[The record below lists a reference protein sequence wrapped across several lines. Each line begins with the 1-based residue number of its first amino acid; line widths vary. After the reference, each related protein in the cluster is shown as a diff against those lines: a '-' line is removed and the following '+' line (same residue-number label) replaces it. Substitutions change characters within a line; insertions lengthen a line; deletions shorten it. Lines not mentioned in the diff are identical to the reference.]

1 MKKKRVAWVTDSTA
15 FLTEDLKNH
24 PDVFTLP
31 IGIIFEDGA
40 YDDGIDLTTDQL
52 YEHIRSNKEVPK
64 TSQPS
69 AGRFAQLYETLKEDY
84 DQAIAIHISSKLSGT
99 LDSSTSGAKM
109 AEFDVKV
116 VDSLSMSYA
125 ITTLLE
131 KGMEKEKEGNSAEE
145 IAKYL
150 SSEAEKSEN
159 FILLGSLEQ
168 FYKGGRMTG
177 AQYLLGNL
185 LQIKPVIRINKT
197 GEFELFQK
205 IRSEKKAVNRLIEL
219 LKESYDTYVI
229 KQVNIMHGNVMEEA
243 QELKTRLNEQMPDL
257 KVFIGD
263 ISSSIAVHAGEGT
276 LALVWHNEYKK

>member
-1 MKKKRVAWVTDSTA
+1 MAWVTDSTA

-131 KGMEKEKEGNSAEE
+131 KGMEKEREGNSAEE
-145 IAKYL
+145 IAKDL
-150 SSEAEKSEN
+150 RSEAGKSEN

-197 GEFELFQK
+197 GEFKLFQK

-243 QELKTRLNEQMPDL
+243 QELKTKLNEQMPDL